1 MLTMTR
7 NIPFILFVLISWT
20 LMVSTDEQNSDRAR
34 LLAEKQVLNK
44 YLVENK
50 DILINYNIFNVG
62 SSSAINVKLSDNTF
76 SLAHFDIVGGSLK
89 FTIPRIAPQS
99 NTTHT
104 VVVRPK
110 EGIWGRFNFTAGELI
125 YSSEGSNELQYGY
138 TSEPGD
144 GYIVSL
150 KEFDKRFSPHYYDW
164 AAFLIISMA
173 TVLLP
178 YLLWNG
184 SKNKYEKLSARKT
197 K

>member
-1 MLTMTR
+1 MLTATR
-7 NIPFILFVLISWT
+7 NIPFILFVLINWT
-20 LMVSTDEQNSDRAR
+20 MMVNTDEQNPDRAR

-50 DILINYNIFNVG
+50 DIMINYNIFNVG
-62 SSSAINVKLSDNTF
+62 SSSAINVHFSDNTF

-104 VVVRPK
+104 AIVRPK

-125 YSSEGSNELQYGY
+125 YSTEGSTELQYGY
-138 TSEPGD
+138 TSEPGE

-164 AAFLIISMA
+164 AAFLVISMA